1 MEAFRTLIRGWLGK
15 VLLALFLVP
24 FALVGI
30 EGYFAG
36 SGDAGKAATVDDREI
51 TQPQLEQALTTQR
64 QQLLQQANGDEARI
78 DDTILRT
85 QVLDNL
91 IARAVL
97 LNQANALGFEMSVNQ
112 VGDLIRKEASF
123 QENGVFS
130 DQLFQTYLRN
140 SGQDR
145 NTLINQV
152 REQAAIRQLAGG
164 LNDTA
169 LAMPQE
175 QDRLAAMQAEARTT
189 HIASLPIVNY
199 LAKANVT
206 DAQIAADYQKTKAK
220 YQTVATVDLSYIT
233 LESAAFTNQ
242 VTITNADIQAGYD
255 KLVAASQSNA
265 ERHARHILIA
275 VDDTTKDADAKK
287 QAEALTARIAKGE
300 DFATLAKTY
309 SKDAGSAVSGGDLGF
324 AAKGTYVPEFEQS
337 LDTLKAGETSK
348 PIKTQFGYHMI
359 QLIETRQTGAPA
371 LETVRAQLEAEAR
384 QVKADVLYN
393 DAVNQI
399 NEQAVDGERL
409 LDLAKAQGLAVQ
421 VQKGF
426 TKAGGVG
433 DLAHA
438 DLRKIAFSDDQT
450 VDHHI
455 SSGIAVD
462 PTRTVWIQAQN
473 YQPVRQ
479 QTLAEASMQIKSQL
493 VIKAAS
499 QAALVDAKAMI
510 KAIREGAV
518 PAVVATQY
526 GTSFNDMGSITR
538 MTALPD
544 PKLQIA
550 TFGLPMTQAGQP
562 WQLTSVDLGQNGVA
576 VVAVSAVTAG
586 RADSVPAEQR
596 QQMATM
602 LKQLHGQQDLEDY
615 VEYLKGKA
623 NIKQTEVAKKA
634 TS

>member
-112 VGDLIRKEASF
+112 VGDLIRKETSF

-130 DQLFQTYLRN
+130 DKLFQTYLRN

-145 NTLINQV
+145 NTLISQV

-189 HIASLPIVNY
+189 HIATLPIVNY
-199 LAKANVT
+199 LATVNVT
-206 DAQIAADYQKTKAK
+206 DAQIAADYQKTKTK
-220 YQTVATVDLSYIT
+220 YQTAATVDLSYIT

-275 VDDTTKDADAKK
+275 IDDKTKDADAKK
-287 QAEALTARIAKGE
+287 QADALTARIAKGE

-309 SKDAGSAVSGGDLGF
+309 SKDSGSAVSGGDLGF

-348 PIKTQFGYHMI
+348 PIKTQFGYHLI
-359 QLIETRQTGAPA
+359 QLLETRQTGAPA
-371 LETVRAQLEAEAR
+371 LEAVRAQLEAEAR
-384 QVKADVLYN
+384 QAKADVLYN

-399 NEQAVDGERL
+399 NEQAVDGDRL
-409 LDLAKAQGLAVQ
+409 LDLAKAQGLAIQ

-433 DLAHA
+433 DLANP
-438 DLRKIAFSDDQT
+438 DLRKIAFSDEQT

-462 PTRTVWIQAQN
+462 PTRTVWIQAQH

-510 KAIREGAV
+510 KAIRGGAI
-518 PAVVATQY
+518 PATVATQY
-526 GTSFNDMGSITR
+526 GTSFSDMGSITR

-544 PKLQIA
+544 PQLQVA
-550 TFGLPMTQAGQP
+550 AFGLPMTQAGQP
-562 WQLTSVDLGQNGVA
+562 WQLTSVDLKQNGVA

-586 RADSVPAEQR
+586 NASAIPAEQR
-596 QQMATM
+596 QQMVTM

-615 VEYLKGKA
+615 VEYLKSKA
-623 NIKQTEVAKKA
+623 KIKRSEAPKKSA
-634 TS
+634 S

>member
-30 EGYFAG
+30 QGYFAG
-36 SGDAGKAATVDDREI
+36 SGDAGKAATVDGREI

-64 QQLLQQANGDEARI
+64 QQLLQQANGDESRI
-78 DDTILRT
+78 NDTILRK

-97 LNQANALGFEMSVNQ
+97 LNQAKALNFEMSVNQ

-130 DQLFQTYLRN
+130 DKLFQTYLRN

-152 REQAAIRQLAGG
+152 REQTAIRQLAGG

-169 LAMPQE
+169 LALPQE
-175 QDRLAAMQAEARTT
+175 QDRLAALQGEARTA
-189 HIASLPIVNY
+189 HIATLPIMNY
-199 LAKANVT
+199 LTKVNVT
-206 DAQIAADYQKTKAK
+206 EAQIAADYQKSKTKH
-220 YQTVATVDLSYIT
+220 QTAATVDLNYIT
-233 LESAAFTNQ
+233 LDSTAFLHQ
-242 VTITNADIQAGYD
+242 VSITDADIQAGYQ

-265 ERHARHILIA
+265 ERRARHILIA
-275 VDDTTKDADAKK
+275 VDDKTKDVDAKK
-287 QAEALTARIAKGE
+287 QAEALAIRIAKGE

-309 SKDAGSAVSGGDLGF
+309 SKDAGSAVNGGDLGF
-324 AAKGTYVPEFEQS
+324 AAKGTYVPEFEKS
-337 LDTLKAGETSK
+337 LDTLKSGETSQ
-348 PIKTQFGYHMI
+348 PIKTQFGYHLI
-359 QLIETRQTGAPA
+359 QLLETRQTGAPA
-371 LETVRAQLEAEAR
+371 LNTVRAQLETDAR
-384 QVKADVLYN
+384 QAKADVLYN
-393 DAVNQI
+393 DAVNQM
-399 NEQAVDGERL
+399 NEQAVDGDSL
-409 LDLAKAQGLAVQ
+409 IDVAKAQGLTIQ

-426 TKAGGVG
+426 TKSGGAG
-433 DLAHA
+433 DLAHV
-438 DLRKIAFSDDQT
+438 DVRKTAFSDDQI

-493 VIKAAS
+493 MVKAAS

-510 KAIREGAV
+510 NAIRAGAV
-518 PAVVATQY
+518 PAAVATQY

-544 PKLQIA
+544 PKLQVA
-550 TFGLPMTQAGQP
+550 AFGLPMVQAGQP

-586 RADSVPAEQR
+586 RADAVPAEQR

-623 NIKQTEVAKKA
+623 KIKQSEVAKKA